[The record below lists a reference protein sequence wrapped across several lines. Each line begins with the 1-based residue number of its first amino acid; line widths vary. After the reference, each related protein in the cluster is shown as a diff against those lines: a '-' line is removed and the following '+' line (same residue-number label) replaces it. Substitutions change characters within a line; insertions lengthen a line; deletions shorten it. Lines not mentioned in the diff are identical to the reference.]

1 MFTDLFLFLDST
13 WHSNIGSVTRNGEEA
28 ENHRGA
34 VCGGAGGLSILYGG
48 RRRGVCW
55 LVVLVSNHCIKQ
67 TQFNPSVKT
76 PIHWKR

>member
-13 WHSNIGSVTRNGEEA
+13 WHSNIGSVSRNGEEA

-34 VCGGAGGLSILYGG
+34 VCGGAEGLSILYGG

-67 TQFNPSVKT
+67 TQFNSSMKT
-76 PIHWKR
+76 PIH